1 MRTLRSAFCFTALA
15 LAALAAQAQ
24 SPYRL
29 SDIEK
34 QPIPRDEFYRLW
46 RNVALGNCDKAFQQR
61 NQMPAT
67 CRQQVIERAPAC
79 AAGLADK
86 TPEKVG
92 SVELST
98 GLARQYLAC
107 AMAGTATGTGAP

>member
-1 MRTLRSAFCFTALA
+1 MKPFRT
-15 LAALAAQAQ
+15 AARFAAMACCVLAAQAQ

-46 RNVALGNCDKAFQQR
+46 RNVALGNCAKAFQQR

-67 CRQQVIERAPAC
+67 CRQQVIERSPAC
-79 AAGLADK
+79 VAALTDK

-92 SVELST
+92 TVALSSS
-98 GLARQYLAC
+98 LAREYLTC
-107 AMAGTATGTGAP
+107 TLGDGS